1 MTTNTNTRESL
12 TARILGHVLP
22 RRMKRLIFVSSFIA
36 HIKNSTNPDKELL
49 SKINKLLMLSS
60 SDEALLLPVQL
71 HQQIWHKV
79 VLKDVLSEKNIEID
93 DISQIASY
101 SFKKPQIR
109 TLSEEIIR
117 VIPNWLMYG
126 SKTQIRSDLICIFQ
140 NMDTLLTKN
149 T

>member
-1 MTTNTNTRESL
+1 MITNSSPRESL
-12 TARILGHVLP
+12 TARFLGQVLP
-22 RRMKRLIFVSSFIA
+22 KRMKRLIFVSSFIA

-49 SKINKLLMLSS
+49 SKINKLLLLSS
-60 SDEALLLPVQL
+60 NDDALLLPVQL
-71 HQQIWHKV
+71 HQQIWQKV
-79 VLKDVLSEKNIEID
+79 VLKDVLTDKNIEID

-117 VIPNWLMYG
+117 VIPNWLLYG

-140 NMDTLLTKN
+140 NMDILLKKD
-149 T
+149 